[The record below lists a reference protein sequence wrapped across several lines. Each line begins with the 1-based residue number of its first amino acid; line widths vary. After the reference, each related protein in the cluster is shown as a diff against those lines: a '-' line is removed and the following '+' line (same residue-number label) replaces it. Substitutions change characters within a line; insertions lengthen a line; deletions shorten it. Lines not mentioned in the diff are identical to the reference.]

1 MWLTKSFAHIVCPHR
16 FSVVGHRGA
25 MRWVKMGR
33 LANRFST
40 RDRSMNLF
48 ACFQTVLILAVVCVI
63 ATTARPA
70 AAELTAGQKKS
81 VAEIAEQ
88 LREAGTLYQSG
99 SFVESGKK
107 IEAVMAA
114 IDKLIAAGGP
124 EAFDALS
131 PAFPRIATA
140 HALLEL
146 EGVSLA
152 PLIKPERPEVAKPA
166 AAPRSAPRN
175 RRPMPEPAAP
185 AGPSFA
191 SQIAPILVQ
200 RCGTCHINNSRG
212 DFNMATFA
220 MLAKGPPAGT
230 VVFPGDVVASRLIE
244 SIETG
249 DMPRGGG
256 KVSPAELQLLKDW
269 VLAGAKYDAPSPLI
283 PLAALAANA
292 PAGAAVPMA
301 VPMAATPPQD
311 PSLRAPTG
319 NETVSFARDI
329 APILLANC
337 GGCHVNAMQVRGGLR
352 MDTFTALMR
361 GGDSGEIV
369 LPTRAAASLLV
380 KKIKGEEGDRMPA
393 GGRPPLT
400 EAQITLISKWIEENA
415 TLDSPDKDQPL
426 DVMASQAWAAAATPG
441 ELSERRVEL
450 ARKNMTLIGSA
461 SSKVVEQ
468 SFEPF
473 FVIGDV
479 GEATAK
485 AVVDAAK
492 RALGK
497 IKQTVD
503 ASAIRGN
510 ITIYVMPKRYNY
522 SEFAQ
527 MAERRSLPSDWQSH
541 WRYNGVDAYIAMI
554 ASSSDSDNLLE
565 AKIAGPLASLA
576 VATRG
581 TDVPRWFAEG
591 VGRAVTA
598 KLYAREYPAV
608 ETWNS
613 GVVPAAAAMKDGDQ
627 LVKNSLAPEQADLI
641 GYGIAAAILKG
652 QRRQYDTL
660 LKNLE
665 KGKFEQAFTAAL
677 GASPTAYA
685 DRWKSYPAAGLEGRK
700 R

>member
-1 MWLTKSFAHIVCPHR
+1 MNP
-16 FSVVGHRGA
+16 FSSLRI
-25 MRWVKMGR
+25 
-33 LANRFST
+33 L
-40 RDRSMNLF
+40 L
-48 ACFQTVLILAVVCVI
+48 VLIAVGVSL
-63 ATTARPA
+63 TAARQA
-70 AAELTAGQKKS
+70 AAELTAGQKKA
-81 VAEIAEQ
+81 VAEIAVQ
-88 LREAGTLYQSG
+88 IREAGTLYQSG
-99 SFVESGKK
+99 NFAESGKK
-107 IEAVMAA
+107 IDSAMAA
-114 IDKLIAAGGP
+114 IDKLVSNGGP
-124 EAFDALS
+124 EAFDAVA
-131 PAFPRIATA
+131 PAFPRIVNA

-146 EGVSLA
+146 EGVTM
-152 PLIKPERPEVAKPA
+152 KPFVTPTRPEAAKATKPAEMKADAKPKPA
-166 AAPRSAPRN
+166 AEPRPAPRN
-175 RRPMPEPAAP
+175 RRPMPEPAAQ

-191 SQIAPILVQ
+191 SQVAPILVQ
-200 RCGTCHINNSRG
+200 RCGSCHINNSRG

-244 SIETG
+244 TIETG

-269 VLAGAKYDAPSPLI
+269 VLAGAKYDAPSPMI
-283 PLAALAANA
+283 PLVALAANA
-292 PAGAAVPMA
+292 PAGAAA
-301 VPMAATPPQD
+301 AMAAEPPQD
-311 PSLRAPTG
+311 PSLRVASG
-319 NETVSFARDI
+319 EETVSFAKDI

-337 GGCHVNAMQVRGGLR
+337 GGCHIDAMQVRGGLR
-352 MDTFTALMR
+352 MDSFAALMR

-400 EAQITLISKWIEENA
+400 EAQITLISKWIDENA
-415 TLDSPDKDQPL
+415 TLDASDKDQPL
-426 DVMASQAWAAAATPG
+426 AVMASQAWANAATP
-441 ELSERRVEL
+441 EQLSERRAEM
-450 ARKNMTLIGSA
+450 ARKNMKLMGSA
-461 SSKVVEQ
+461 SSKVIEQ
-468 SFEPF
+468 SADPF

-479 GEATAK
+479 GEGTAK
-485 AVVDAAK
+485 AVADAAK
-492 RALGK
+492 IAMGK

-527 MAERRSLPSDWQSH
+527 MAERRSVPSDWQSH
-541 WRYNGVDAYIAMI
+541 WLYDGVDAYIALI
-554 ASSSDSDNLLE
+554 ASSSDSDDLLE
-565 AKIAGPLASLA
+565 AKLAGPLASLA

-608 ETWNS
+608 EIWNS
-613 GVVPAAAAMKDGDQ
+613 GVVSAASAMKDGDQ
-627 LVKNSLAPEQADLI
+627 FVKNGLAPEQADLI

-665 KGKFEQAFTAAL
+665 KGKFEQAFTTAL
-677 GASPTAYA
+677 GVSPAAFA
-685 DRWKSYPAAGLEGRK
+685 DRWKPYAAAGLEGRK

>member
-1 MWLTKSFAHIVCPHR
+1 MSGVDEVDKAVCRHR
-16 FSVVGHRGA
+16 FSVVGHRYA
-25 MRWVKMGR
+25 TCLVKMAF
-33 LANRFST
+33 LASRFST
-40 RDRSMNLF
+40 RNRSMNPF
-48 ACFQTVLILAVVCVI
+48 ACFQTLLILTAACVI
-63 ATTARPA
+63 ATAARPA

-81 VAEIAEQ
+81 VAEVAQQ

-99 SFVESGKK
+99 SFAESGKK
-107 IEAVMAA
+107 IEAAMAA
-114 IDKLIAAGGP
+114 IDKLITTGGP
-124 EAFDALS
+124 EAFDAVS
-131 PAFPRIATA
+131 PAFPRIVTA

-146 EGVSLA
+146 EGVSMA
-152 PLIKPERPEVAKPA
+152 PLIKPERPDAAKPA
-166 AAPRSAPRN
+166 AEPRPTPRN
-175 RRPMPEPAAP
+175 RRPMPEPTAQ

-269 VLAGAKYDAPSPLI
+269 VLAGANYDAPSPMI

-292 PAGAAVPMA
+292 PAGAAA
-301 VPMAATPPQD
+301 PMAAAPPQD
-311 PSLRAPTG
+311 PSMRAPTG
-319 NETVSFARDI
+319 NETVSFAQDI

-337 GGCHVNAMQVRGGLR
+337 GGCHINAMQVRGGLR

-426 DVMASQAWAAAATPG
+426 DVMASQAWAAAATPD

-450 ARKNMTLIGSA
+450 ARKNIKLIGSV

-468 SFEPF
+468 PSDPF

-485 AVVDAAK
+485 AVADAAK
-492 RALGK
+492 RAMGK
-497 IKQTVD
+497 MKQTVD

-527 MAERRSLPSDWQSH
+527 MAERRSVPSDWQSH
-541 WRYNGVDAYIAMI
+541 WRYDGVDAYIAMI

-598 KLYAREYPAV
+598 KLYAREYPVV

-613 GVVPAAAAMKDGDQ
+613 GIMPAAAAMKDGNQ
-627 LVKNSLAPEQADLI
+627 LVKNGLAPEQADLI

-677 GASPTAYA
+677 GASPATYA

>member
-1 MWLTKSFAHIVCPHR
+1 MKPFAALRC
-16 FSVVGHRGA
+16 
-25 MRWVKMGR
+25 
-33 LANRFST
+33 L
-40 RDRSMNLF
+40 
-48 ACFQTVLILAVVCVI
+48 LILIAVVTI
-63 ATTARPA
+63 ATRSLPA
-70 AAELTAGQKKS
+70 YAELTAAQKKT
-81 VAEIAEQ
+81 VVDIAASI
-88 LREAGTLYQSG
+88 RDAGTLYQSG
-99 SFVESGKK
+99 SFAEAGKK
-107 IEAVMAA
+107 IESAMAA
-114 IDKLIAAGGP
+114 IDKLVAEGGP
-124 EAFDALS
+124 EAFDAVL
-131 PAFPRIATA
+131 PAFPRIVNA

-146 EGVSLA
+146 EGVTLQ
-152 PLIKPERPEVAKPA
+152 PFVKPERPDAAKPA
-166 AAPRSAPRN
+166 EMKAEAKPKPAAEPRPTTRT

-191 SQIAPILVQ
+191 SQVAPILVQ
-200 RCGTCHINNSRG
+200 RCGSCHINNSRG

-230 VVFPGDVVASRLIE
+230 VVFPGDVIASRLIE

-269 VLAGAKYDAPSPLI
+269 VLAGAKYDAPSPMI
-283 PLAALAANA
+283 PLAALAAKA

-301 VPMAATPPQD
+301 AEPPKD
-311 PSLRAPTG
+311 PSLRAATG
-319 NETVSFARDI
+319 SETVSFAKDV

-337 GGCHVNAMQVRGGLR
+337 GGCHIDAMQVRGGLR
-352 MDTFTALMR
+352 LDTFAALMR

-393 GGRPPLT
+393 GGRPPLS
-400 EAQITLISKWIEENA
+400 EEEITLISKWIEENA
-415 TLDSPDKDQPL
+415 TLDAPNKDQPL
-426 DVMASQAWAAAATPG
+426 AVMASQAWANAATP
-441 ELSERRVEL
+441 EQLSERRAEM
-450 ARKNMTLIGSA
+450 ARKTMTLIGST
-461 SSKVVEQ
+461 SSKVIEQ
-468 SFEPF
+468 PVDPF

-479 GEATAK
+479 GEGTAK
-485 AVVDAAK
+485 AVADAAK
-492 RALGK
+492 RAIAK

-503 ASAIRGN
+503 ASTIRGN
-510 ITIYVMPKRYNY
+510 VTIYVMPKRYNY

-527 MAERRSLPSDWQSH
+527 MAERRSVPSDWQSH
-541 WRYNGVDAYIAMI
+541 WRYDGVDAYIAMI
-554 ASSSDSDNLLE
+554 ASPSDSDNLLE
-565 AKIAGPLASLA
+565 ARLAGPLASLA

-598 KLYAREYPAV
+598 KLYTREYPAV

-613 GVVPAAAAMKDGDQ
+613 GVVPAASAMKNGDQ
-627 LVKNSLAPEQADLI
+627 LVKNGLAPEQADLV
-641 GYGIAAAILKG
+641 GYGIAAAILKS

-660 LKNLE
+660 LKGLE
-665 KGKFEQAFTAAL
+665 KAKFEQAFTAAL

-685 DRWKSYPAAGLEGRK
+685 DRWKAYPAAGLEGRK